1 MLQRPWL
8 GGVIKKGRCMA
19 YKFAVGQSVEY
30 TPVGGKLGLFQVV
43 RCMPIEP
50 QQDELRYRITSD
62 SEGFER
68 IVLEYD
74 LDVATPGR
82 SYAPPTNVRRT
93 AAHHG

>member
-1 MLQRPWL
+1 
-8 GGVIKKGRCMA
+8 MA

-30 TPVGGKLGLFQVV
+30 TPVGGKLGLFEVV

-50 QQDELRYRITSD
+50 QQDAVQYRIKSER
-62 SEGFER
+62 EGFQR
-68 IVLEYD
+68 NVLEYD
-74 LDVATPGR
+74 LDIAVPGR